1 MKLYIGNLSF
11 NVTEEDL
18 KNAFSKFGNIE
29 EASII
34 VDKFSKRSK
43 GFAFVTFSD
52 DESGKKAIS
61 EMDGKD
67 FEGRALKVSVA
78 KPMEE
83 SDRPRRSF
91 GGGGSGGGSRFGGD
105 RGRDDRRRPNNRRR
119 F

>member
-67 FEGRALKVSVA
+67 FEGY
-78 KPMEE
+78 
-83 SDRPRRSF
+83 
-91 GGGGSGGGSRFGGD
+91 
-105 RGRDDRRRPNNRRR
+105 
-119 F
+119 